1 MPTRERLP
9 AERRAINARLTIM
22 AGCDEYEY
30 DLTVGYYPDGRM
42 GELFIRTRDPAA
54 AVYDAL
60 ATAISIALQHGAAFD
75 SIRKHL
81 EFQGNAGP
89 AGLACDEAAWKS
101 KVSSP
106 LDMIAKWVGDHQ
118 QLGGSNET

>member
-1 MPTRERLP
+1 M
-9 AERRAINARLTIM
+9 AINVTLTIM
-22 AGCDEYEY
+22 AGNDEFEY
-30 DLTVGYYPDGRM
+30 DLTVGYYPDGRIA
-42 GELFIRTRDPAA
+42 EIFIRTQDPAA

-60 ATAISIALQHGAAFD
+60 AASISIGLQHGAPFD
-75 SIRKHL
+75 SFRKHL

-89 AGLACDEAAWKS
+89 AGMACDKSAWRS

-118 QLGGSNET
+118 TFGGQDA